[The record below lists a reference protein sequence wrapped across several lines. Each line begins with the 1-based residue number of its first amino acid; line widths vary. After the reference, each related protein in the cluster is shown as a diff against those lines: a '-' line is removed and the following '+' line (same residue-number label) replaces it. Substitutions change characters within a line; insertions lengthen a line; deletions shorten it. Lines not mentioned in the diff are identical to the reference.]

1 MGLVNFYM
9 KGQFVGQSDETL
21 LSNSVHKFSC
31 TLDSS
36 DIWL

>member
-1 MGLVNFYM
+1 MNFYM

-21 LSNSVHKFSC
+21 LSDSVHEFSC
-31 TLDSS
+31 TFNPS